1 MMSPGLYLRQ
11 HLLQPTSPA
20 PLAVLRIGTAAI
32 ALIQVIC
39 LWLDIP
45 LLYGQMG
52 LVQWGLSNGIV
63 YSHFPRLSWLLPLA
77 NTLGCH
83 PDTCVYA
90 LVIIYTGSLLG
101 LLLGKFTRYMALIA
115 WWLHFMLISTG
126 FLGAYGVET
135 FLHIALV
142 YCVAMPVAHTA
153 SRDARYRP
161 PAIPHS
167 NYTLALRILQAHL
180 CVIYLASGI
189 EKAMG
194 TQWWNGEAIWQTLMQ
209 TQFSAWNMS
218 WLSQYPWI
226 ARIICWSTLLVEI
239 GYPVWMCI
247 PRLRR
252 YGYAATVSLHLAIA
266 VFMGL
271 QLFAAMMILLNTAA
285 WGWPYLAP
293 AIDHWQRKRHSLRLQ
308 HIGAIATS
316 ACCHTEEA

>member
-1 MMSPGLYLRQ
+1 MSPGHYLRQ
-11 HLLQPTSPA
+11 SLLQTSSPA
-20 PLAVLRIGTAAI
+20 PLAILRIGTALI
-32 ALIQVIC
+32 ALIQVTC
-39 LWLDIP
+39 LWQDIP

-52 LVQWGLSNGIV
+52 MVQWGLSNGIA
-63 YSHFPRLSWLLPLA
+63 YAYFPSLSWLLPIA
-77 NTLGCH
+77 NTLGCQ
-83 PDTCVYA
+83 PDTCVYG
-90 LVIIYTGSLLG
+90 LVIIYTASLIG
-101 LLLGKFTRYMALIA
+101 LLLGTYTRGMALIA

-126 FLGAYGVET
+126 FLSSYGVET

-142 YCVAMPVAHTA
+142 YCIVLPVARTA
-153 SRDARYRP
+153 SWDARHKP
-161 PAIPHS
+161 TPIHSS
-167 NYTLALRILQAHL
+167 NYTLALRILQIHL
-180 CVIYLASGI
+180 CIIYLASGI

-194 TQWWNGEAIWQTLMQ
+194 PQWWNGEAIWQTLMQ

-218 WLSQYPWI
+218 WLAQYPWL

-247 PRLRR
+247 PSLRR

-293 AIDHWQRKRHSLRLQ
+293 LLENWQRKRHFLHLR
-308 HIGAIATS
+308 HIGTIATS